1 VGRLYGTGH
10 ALLSGPRLVLGS
22 LIGVGATARALVL
35 FVQHRLTGKPL
46 RPAETVHAFPS
57 PTVLRARQRRLG
69 EVLTEEYGLDRPS
82 LELGLSLQQSVG
94 RPLGEV
100 LSLLGLVSEQTVARA
115 LADLHE
121 MAEGDPWAGRA
132 PEHLLTAIGEEE
144 AERLGVVPIA
154 SGVEGNIRVAAELP
168 LEGEAVRALEERFG
182 SHVEVVLAPPAAVR
196 RSRQQA
202 YRRLLAGGELDSSTT
217 PVARQRVRPEE
228 VDWSAV
234 VQIGHG
240 YCAFY
245 AILPLLPVERP
256 SPGELRP
263 AESVRP
269 LAAAF
274 PVHTEVLATVA
285 MRLRAG
291 AAGDSRPDREAGGA
305 RLRVPGDA
313 YDHRHRQHRYRQRQS
328 QSQSQSQPQP
338 RQRDQ
343 GLREIE
349 DSIEVV
355 PAPLLDIDVAMALC
369 PSSTVAEPAP
379 GTLTLEL
386 LRALESSAEG
396 DPRVA
401 ACSRAGRLG
410 LPISSSS
417 GAGPVHWAVL
427 PTALQGRDPIF
438 IHGLADRSLILATAS
453 PSPRLFRTVGN
464 LYPRW
469 AIAWRVE
476 LPDGQNHPVLEE
488 LPCTTRKLPA
498 HPFLNN

>member
-1 VGRLYGTGH
+1 
-10 ALLSGPRLVLGS
+10 
-22 LIGVGATARALVL
+22 
-35 FVQHRLTGKPL
+35 
-46 RPAETVHAFPS
+46 
-57 PTVLRARQRRLG
+57 
-69 EVLTEEYGLDRPS
+69 
-82 LELGLSLQQSVG
+82 
-94 RPLGEV
+94 
-100 LSLLGLVSEQTVARA
+100 
-115 LADLHE
+115 
-121 MAEGDPWAGRA
+121 
-132 PEHLLTAIGEEE
+132 
-144 AERLGVVPIA
+144 
-154 SGVEGNIRVAAELP
+154 
-168 LEGEAVRALEERFG
+168 
-182 SHVEVVLAPPAAVR
+182 
-196 RSRQQA
+196 
-202 YRRLLAGGELDSSTT
+202 
-217 PVARQRVRPEE
+217 VRPEE

-256 SPGELRP
+256 SSGELRP

-285 MRLRAG
+285 TRLRAG
-291 AAGDSRPDREAGGA
+291 AAGDSRSDRESGA
-305 RLRVPGDA
+305 SRLRVPGGA
-313 YDHRHRQHRYRQRQS
+313 YDHRHRNHRYRQRQS
-328 QSQSQSQPQP
+328 QAQPHH
-338 RQRDQ
+338 RDQ

-349 DSIEVV
+349 SAIEVV

-410 LPISSSS
+410 LPITSSS

-469 AIAWRVE
+469 AVAWRVE